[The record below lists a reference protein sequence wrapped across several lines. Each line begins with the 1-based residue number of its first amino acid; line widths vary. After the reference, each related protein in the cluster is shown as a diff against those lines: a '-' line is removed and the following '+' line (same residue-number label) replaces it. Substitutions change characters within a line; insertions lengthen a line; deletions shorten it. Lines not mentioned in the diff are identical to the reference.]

1 MPDLIENQL
10 DGLDMSQPSLQW
22 TTSIPP
28 SPPSMLRSISTELAT
43 PNLSDYFSNMLDP
56 QSTCCSQPDWLQ
68 WLSTTPMDIEPTN
81 TVQETDTT
89 LCTAAFGLV
98 MRCNKRNAS
107 IGEIEAK
114 LRCGYRSAVFQW
126 EGCRVENRVLLAVLS
141 EIA

>member
-1 MPDLIENQL
+1 MPDLRGNQL
-10 DGLDMSQPSLQW
+10 DGLDMSQPPLQW
-22 TTSIPP
+22 TTSIAP
-28 SPPSMLRSISTELAT
+28 SPSSMLRSISTELAT
-43 PNLSDYFSNMLDP
+43 PNLNDYIPNILGE
-56 QSTCCSQPDWLQ
+56 STCCTQPDWLQ
-68 WLSTTPMDIEPTN
+68 WLSTTPTDIEPTN

-89 LCTAAFGLV
+89 LCAAAFGLV

-107 IGEIEAK
+107 TGEIEAK